1 VTGDDGRL
9 ISIDLVPR
17 LGPTVADYP
26 PGSTFGPRDTR
37 SYQFVWL
44 LRGSATWRCD
54 DVLLPLVPG
63 KLLLIRPGMRDSF
76 RWDPDTP
83 TRHAY
88 VHFSLTGHAQAAWPL
103 VRDLTGRH
111 DPMSA
116 LCRYLLRLG
125 SECPPGWQVQ
135 ACQTLRLLV
144 LIFLAAPPPPD
155 RAREPLPEP
164 MVAMMRAVGEHWSDG
179 VARPIP
185 MRRLAMAARVSP
197 STLTRMFRR
206 RFGVG
211 PVAAIELLRLT
222 RAEPLLWQSNLSMQA
237 IAVQC
242 GFTDAYHFSRRFRA
256 IYGMAPTTFRITPP
270 ETAPLSPAESGGL
283 VPLQSLLPGPHAVV
297 PSTPPTELGADEAVL
312 ADTAPSYPRVRVE

>member
-1 VTGDDGRL
+1 MT
-9 ISIDLVPR
+9 SIDLLPR
-17 LGPTVADYP
+17 LGPAVADYP
-26 PGSTFGPRDTR
+26 PGSTFGPREAR

-44 LRGSATWRCD
+44 LRGSATWRWD

-76 RWDPDTP
+76 RWDPRTR

-88 VHFSLTGHAQAAWPL
+88 VHFTLTGHPPAAWPL
-103 VRDLTGRH
+103 VRDLNGRH

-116 LCRYLLRLG
+116 LCRYLLQLG
-125 SECPPGWQVQ
+125 SECPPAWETQ
-135 ACQTLRLLV
+135 ARETLRLLV
-144 LIFLAAPPPPD
+144 LIFLAAPASPG

-164 MVAMMRAVGEHWSDG
+164 MVAMMRLVRELWSDG

-185 MRRLAMAARVSP
+185 MRRLAIAAGVSP
-197 STLTRMFRR
+197 STLTRLFRR

-222 RAEPLLWQSNLSMQA
+222 RAEPLLWQSNLSMGA

-242 GFTDAYHFSRRFRA
+242 GFADAYHFSRRFRA
-256 IYGMAPTTFRITPP
+256 IYGMAPTTFRGTPP
-270 ETAPLSPAESGGL
+270 EAAPSSPADSGGL
-283 VPLQSLLPGPHAVV
+283 AALQSLIPGTGEPPWGAV
-297 PSTPPTELGADEAVL
+297 SSSA
-312 ADTAPSYPRVRVE
+312 AP

>member
-1 VTGDDGRL
+1 VIGEL
-9 ISIDLVPR
+9 SIDLVPR

-26 PGSTFGPRDTR
+26 PGSDFGPRVAR

-44 LRGSATWRCD
+44 LRGSATWRWD
-54 DVLLPLVPG
+54 DVLLPIVPG
-63 KLLLIRPGMRDSF
+63 ELLLIRPGMRDSF
-76 RWDPDTP
+76 RWDPRTP

-88 VHFSLTGHAQAAWPL
+88 VHFSLTGHTPAAWPL

-116 LCRYLLRLG
+116 LCRHLLRLG
-125 SECPPGWQVQ
+125 GESPPGWQVQ
-135 ACQTLRLLV
+135 ARETLRLLV
-144 LIFLAAPPPPD
+144 LIFLAAPTPPGG
-155 RAREPLPEP
+155 AGEPLPEP
-164 MVAMMRAVGEHWSDG
+164 MVAMLRAVGEHWSDG

-185 MRRLAMAARVSP
+185 MRRLAAAARVSP

-222 RAEPLLWQSNLSMQA
+222 RAEPLLWQSNLSMHA

-242 GFTDAYHFSRRFRA
+242 GFADGYHFSRRFRA
-256 IYGMAPTTFRITPP
+256 IYGMAPTTFRRTPP
-270 ETAPLSPAESGGL
+270 ETAPPSPVEPGGL
-283 VPLQSLLPGPHAVV
+283 AALLSLLPGAGNPV
-297 PSTPPTELGADEAVL
+297 
-312 ADTAPSYPRVRVE
+312 